1 MAVQQLAQI
10 AEQVVVVEQA
20 ALALVVPVIVR
31 NLAQLVQLV
40 EQVRK
45 LFVQHRRHAAGLVG
59 RQAQDFQ
66 NGLLAGKAERFLVQ
80 THTAADQID
89 HVLGVA
95 AVQNGEGVG
104 KAQQLGVAAQD
115 GVGKG
120 VKGAA
125 GDPVAAAAQ
134 ERLNPLQHLFGRP
147 PGKGQQQDGGRVNPL
162 LNHARHPE
170 HQGAGLAAARPGQ
183 DQQRPPVGDGRLVL
197 GGVEFLLVVDQEAP
211 GPVVGLRAQCVSVRS
226 RLVAHRFALHS
237 ALCVWGRSAQHSRK
251 AVRRQRRPFCADKPA
266 RVCYVH
272 CRCPPRLN
280 TRPNR

>member
-1 MAVQQLAQI
+1 MVCLRGK
-10 AEQVVVVEQA
+10 A
-20 ALALVVPVIVR
+20 ALL
-31 NLAQLVQLV
+31 LVQGA
-40 EQVRK
+40 
-45 LFVQHRRHAAGLVG
+45 HA
-59 RQAQDFQ
+59 
-66 NGLLAGKAERFLVQ
+66 
-80 THTAADQID
+80 AADQID

-134 ERLNPLQHLFGRP
+134 ERLDPLQHLFGRP
-147 PGKGQQQDGGRVNPL
+147 PGKGQQQDGGRVNAL

-183 DQQRPPVGDGRLVL
+183 DQQRALMADGRLVL

-211 GPVVGLRAQCVSVRS
+211 GPVVGLRAQRVSVRS
-226 RLVAHRFALHS
+226 RLVAHRSALH
-237 ALCVWGRSAQHSRK
+237 VGFRSAQHSRK
-251 AVRRQRRPFCADKPA
+251 AARRQRRPLCADKPV

-272 CRCPPRLN
+272 CRCPPRSNPKPN